1 MANVTMNVKVVNVVK
16 TTTEWGQISDVIT
29 KGVLCVE
36 TTADNKVKIKVGDGA
51 KTYDALPYASE
62 VDLSDYSTTAQVTQA
77 INDAIAALG
86 NLMTVKG
93 VVATK
98 NELPAENNK
107 VGNVYFVGADGDT
120 GDSYAEYVWTEAGK
134 WEYIGQIQTTDL
146 SEYYKKSE
154 VDTFLGNKV
163 DVEAGKGLSA
173 NDFTNELKAKLDGIE
188 EEANK
193 YELPTAGKDTLGGV
207 KTTSEVVDVSTG
219 YTAVPIVDGVPY
231 YKNEVGTTVDDA
243 LSADSEN
250 PVQNKIVKE
259 AIDKKVDAVDGKT
272 LTSND
277 FTDDLKTKLE
287 GIAEGATAVT
297 VDEILTD
304 NGVNPVQGKAIKTAL
319 DGKVDATDTLILN
332 CTL

>member
-62 VDLSDYSTTAQVTQA
+62 VDLSDYSTTTQMTQA
-77 INDAIAALG
+77 INDAVAALG

-98 NELPAENNK
+98 DELPAEDNK

-146 SEYYKKSE
+146 SDYYKKSE
-154 VDTFLGNKV
+154 IDTFLGNKV

-173 NDFTNELKAKLDGIE
+173 NDFTNELKAKLDGI
-188 EEANK
+188 
-193 YELPTAGKDTLGGV
+193 
-207 KTTSEVVDVSTG
+207 
-219 YTAVPIVDGVPY
+219 
-231 YKNEVGTTVDDA
+231 
-243 LSADSEN
+243 
-250 PVQNKIVKE
+250 
-259 AIDKKVDAVDGKT
+259 
-272 LTSND
+272 
-277 FTDDLKTKLE
+277 
-287 GIAEGATAVT
+287 AEGATAVI
-297 VDEILTD
+297 VDKTLTD
-304 NGVNPVQGKAIKTAL
+304 DGVNPVQGKAIKTAL

>member
-93 VVATK
+93 VVTTK
-98 NELPAENNK
+98 DELPATDNK
-107 VGNVYFVGADGDT
+107 VGDVYFVGEDGDT

-146 SEYYKKSE
+146 SDYYKKSE
-154 VDTFLGNKV
+154 IDTFLGNKV

-173 NDFTNELKAKLDGIE
+173 NDFTNELK
-188 EEANK
+188 
-193 YELPTAGKDTLGGV
+193 
-207 KTTSEVVDVSTG
+207 
-219 YTAVPIVDGVPY
+219 
-231 YKNEVGTTVDDA
+231 
-243 LSADSEN
+243 
-250 PVQNKIVKE
+250 
-259 AIDKKVDAVDGKT
+259 
-272 LTSND
+272 
-277 FTDDLKTKLE
+277 TKLE

-297 VDEILTD
+297 VDETLTD

>member
-1 MANVTMNVKVVNVVK
+1 MANVTMNVKGVNVVK
-16 TTTEWGQISDVIT
+16 TTAEWGQVTDVIT

-62 VDLSDYSTTAQVTQA
+62 VDLSDYSTATQMTQA

-93 VVATK
+93 AVATK
-98 NELPAENNK
+98 DELPAADNK
-107 VGNVYFVGADGDT
+107 VGDIYFVGTDGDT

-154 VDTFLGNKV
+154 IDTFLGNKV
-163 DVEAGKGLSA
+163 DVEVGKGLSA
-173 NDFTNELKAKLDGIE
+173 NNFTNELKAKLDGI
-188 EEANK
+188 
-193 YELPTAGKDTLGGV
+193 
-207 KTTSEVVDVSTG
+207 
-219 YTAVPIVDGVPY
+219 
-231 YKNEVGTTVDDA
+231 
-243 LSADSEN
+243 
-250 PVQNKIVKE
+250 
-259 AIDKKVDAVDGKT
+259 
-272 LTSND
+272 
-277 FTDDLKTKLE
+277 
-287 GIAEGATAVT
+287 AEGATAIT
-297 VDEILTD
+297 VDETLTAD
-304 NGVNPVQGKAIKTAL
+304 GVNPVQGKAIKTAL

>member
-16 TTTEWGQISDVIT
+16 TTAEWGQVSDVIT

-62 VDLSDYSTTAQVTQA
+62 VDLSDYSTTTQMTQA
-77 INDAIAALG
+77 INDAVAALG

-98 NELPAENNK
+98 DELPAEDNK

-146 SEYYKKSE
+146 SDYYKKSE
-154 VDTFLGNKV
+154 IDTFLGNKV

-173 NDFTNELKAKLDGIE
+173 NDFTNDLKTKLEGIAE
-188 EEANK
+188 GANK

-231 YKNEVGTTVDDA
+231 YKNEVGITVDDA

-259 AIDKKVDAVDGKT
+259 ALDDKVST
-272 LTSND
+272 
-277 FTDDLKTKLE
+277 
-287 GIAEGATAVT
+287 
-297 VDEILTD
+297 
-304 NGVNPVQGKAIKTAL
+304 
-319 DGKVDATDTLILN
+319 TDTLILN

>member
-16 TTTEWGQISDVIT
+16 STIEWGQISDVIT

-98 NELPAENNK
+98 DELPVEDNK
-107 VGNVYFVGADGDT
+107 VGDVYFVGADGDT

-154 VDTFLGNKV
+154 VNTLLDNKV

-173 NDFTNELKAKLDGIE
+173 NDFTNELKAKLDGIA

-231 YKNEVGTTVDDA
+231 YKNEVGITVDDTF
-243 LSADSEN
+243 SADSVN
-250 PVQNKIVKE
+250 PVQNKV
-259 AIDKKVDAVDGKT
+259 V
-272 LTSND
+272 
-277 FTDDLKTKLE
+277 
-287 GIAEGATAVT
+287 
-297 VDEILTD
+297 
-304 NGVNPVQGKAIKTAL
+304 KTAL
-319 DGKVDATDTLILN
+319 DDKVSTTDTLILN

>member
-16 TTTEWGQISDVIT
+16 TTAEWGQVTDVIT

-62 VDLSDYSTTAQVTQA
+62 VDLSDYSTTTQMTQA
-77 INDAIAALG
+77 INDAVAALG

-98 NELPAENNK
+98 DELPAEDNK
-107 VGNVYFVGADGDT
+107 VGDVYFVGADGDT

-173 NDFTNELKAKLDGIE
+173 NDFTNELKTKLD
-188 EEANK
+188 
-193 YELPTAGKDTLGGV
+193 
-207 KTTSEVVDVSTG
+207 
-219 YTAVPIVDGVPY
+219 
-231 YKNEVGTTVDDA
+231 
-243 LSADSEN
+243 
-250 PVQNKIVKE
+250 
-259 AIDKKVDAVDGKT
+259 
-272 LTSND
+272 
-277 FTDDLKTKLE
+277 

-297 VDEILTD
+297 VDETLTD
-304 NGVNPVQGKAIKTAL
+304 DGVNPVQGKAIKTAL

>member
-16 TTTEWGQISDVIT
+16 TTAEWGQVTDVIT

-62 VDLSDYSTTAQVTQA
+62 VNLSDYSTTAQVTQA

-98 NELPAENNK
+98 DELPAEDNK
-107 VGNVYFVGADGDT
+107 VGDVYFVGADGDT

-146 SEYYKKSE
+146 GDYYKKSE
-154 VDTFLGNKV
+154 VNTLLDNKV
-163 DVEAGKGLSA
+163 NVEAGKGLSA
-173 NDFTNELKAKLDGIE
+173 NDFTNELKAKLDGI
-188 EEANK
+188 
-193 YELPTAGKDTLGGV
+193 
-207 KTTSEVVDVSTG
+207 
-219 YTAVPIVDGVPY
+219 
-231 YKNEVGTTVDDA
+231 
-243 LSADSEN
+243 
-250 PVQNKIVKE
+250 
-259 AIDKKVDAVDGKT
+259 
-272 LTSND
+272 
-277 FTDDLKTKLE
+277 
-287 GIAEGATAVT
+287 AEGATAVT
-297 VDEILTD
+297 VDETLTD
-304 NGVNPVQGKAIKTAL
+304 DGVNPVQGKAIKTAL
-319 DGKVDATDTLILN
+319 DGKVDTADTLILN

>member
-77 INDAIAALG
+77 INDAIVALG

-93 VVATK
+93 VVTTK
-98 NELPAENNK
+98 DELPAENNK
-107 VGNVYFVGADGDT
+107 VGDVYFVGEDGDT

-173 NDFTNELKAKLDGIE
+173 NDFTNELK
-188 EEANK
+188 
-193 YELPTAGKDTLGGV
+193 
-207 KTTSEVVDVSTG
+207 
-219 YTAVPIVDGVPY
+219 
-231 YKNEVGTTVDDA
+231 
-243 LSADSEN
+243 
-250 PVQNKIVKE
+250 
-259 AIDKKVDAVDGKT
+259 
-272 LTSND
+272 
-277 FTDDLKTKLE
+277 TKLN

-297 VDEILTD
+297 VDETLTD
-304 NGVNPVQGKAIKTAL
+304 DGVNPVQGKAIKTAL

>member
-16 TTTEWGQISDVIT
+16 TTAEWGQVTDVIT

-62 VDLSDYSTTAQVTQA
+62 VNLSDYSTTIQMTQA

-98 NELPAENNK
+98 DELPAADNK
-107 VGNVYFVGADGDT
+107 VGDVYFVGTDGDT

-134 WEYIGQIQTTDL
+134 WEYIGQIQATDL
-146 SEYYKKSE
+146 SEYYKKSDI
-154 VDTFLGNKV
+154 DTFLGNKV
-163 DVEAGKGLSA
+163 DIEAGKGLSA
-173 NDFTNELKAKLDGIE
+173 NDFTNELKAKLDGI
-188 EEANK
+188 
-193 YELPTAGKDTLGGV
+193 
-207 KTTSEVVDVSTG
+207 
-219 YTAVPIVDGVPY
+219 
-231 YKNEVGTTVDDA
+231 
-243 LSADSEN
+243 
-250 PVQNKIVKE
+250 
-259 AIDKKVDAVDGKT
+259 
-272 LTSND
+272 
-277 FTDDLKTKLE
+277 
-287 GIAEGATAVT
+287 AEGATAVT
-297 VDEILTD
+297 VDETLTAD
-304 NGVNPVQGKAIKTAL
+304 GVNPVQGKAIKTAL